1 VLESVCY
8 STDKK
13 MKKRISLLAILT
25 LLGCKDDLVKK
36 PDVLIAKSKMMDV
49 MYDLALLEAIKY
61 QNPAVLDSNQI
72 RPKQYIYKKYKID
85 SLQLA
90 QNNVYYAADYKSY
103 KIMFEEVVKRIA
115 NEKKRANAAVKLEQ
129 KKNNIR
135 MAKLKKK
142 KQLAKKVKDSIAA
155 LKIKKR

>member
-1 VLESVCY
+1 
-8 STDKK
+8 
-13 MKKRISLLAILT
+13 MKKRISLLAILA
-25 LLGCKDDLVKK
+25 LIGCKEDLVKK
-36 PDVLIAKSKMMDV
+36 PDLLIERSKMMDI
-49 MYDLALLEAIKY
+49 MYDMALLEAVKY
-61 QNPAVLDSNQI
+61 QNPTVLDSNQI
-72 RPKQYIYKKYKID
+72 RPKQFIYKKYKID

-115 NEKKRANAAVKLEQ
+115 NEKKRANAAIKLEQ

-142 KQLAKKVKDSIAA
+142 KQLAKKAKDSIAA
-155 LKIKKR
+155 LKIKKG

>member
-1 VLESVCY
+1 
-8 STDKK
+8 
-13 MKKRISLLAILT
+13 MKKRISLLAVLT

-36 PDVLIAKSKMMDV
+36 PDVLIDKSKMMDI

>member
-1 VLESVCY
+1 
-8 STDKK
+8 
-13 MKKRISLLAILT
+13 MKKSISLVAILT
-25 LLGCKDDLVKK
+25 LLGCKYDLVKK
-36 PDVLIAKSKMMDV
+36 PDVIIEKSKMMDI

-103 KIMFEEVVKRIA
+103 KVMCEEVVKRIA

-142 KQLAKKVKDSIAA
+142 KQLAKKAKDSIAA
-155 LKIKKR
+155 LKIKKG

>member
-1 VLESVCY
+1 
-8 STDKK
+8 
-13 MKKRISLLAILT
+13 MKKSISLLAILA
-25 LLGCKDDLVKK
+25 LFGCKEDLVKK
-36 PDVLIAKSKMMDV
+36 PDPLIERSKMMDI
-49 MYDLALLEAIKY
+49 MYDMALLEAIKY

-142 KQLAKKVKDSIAA
+142 KQLAKKAKDSIAA
-155 LKIKKR
+155 LKIKKG

>member
-1 VLESVCY
+1 
-8 STDKK
+8 
-13 MKKRISLLAILT
+13 MKKRISLLAILA
-25 LLGCKDDLVKK
+25 LIGCKEDLVKK
-36 PDVLIAKSKMMDV
+36 PDLLIERSKMMDI
-49 MYDLALLEAIKY
+49 MYDMALLEAVKY
-61 QNPAVLDSNQI
+61 QNPTVLDSNQI
-72 RPKQYIYKKYKID
+72 RPKQFIYKKYKID

-115 NEKKRANAAVKLEQ
+115 NEKKRTNAAIKLEQ

-155 LKIKKR
+155 LKIKKG

>member
-1 VLESVCY
+1 
-8 STDKK
+8 
-13 MKKRISLLAILT
+13 MKKRISLLAILA
-25 LLGCKDDLVKK
+25 LIGCKEDLVKK
-36 PDVLIAKSKMMDV
+36 PDLLIERSKMMDI
-49 MYDLALLEAIKY
+49 MYDMALLEAVKY
-61 QNPAVLDSNQI
+61 QNPAILDSNQI
-72 RPKQYIYKKYKID
+72 RPKQFIYKKYKID

-115 NEKKRANAAVKLEQ
+115 NEKKRANAAIKLEQ

-155 LKIKKR
+155 LKIKKG

>member
-1 VLESVCY
+1 
-8 STDKK
+8 
-13 MKKRISLLAILT
+13 MKKRISLVAILT

-36 PDVLIAKSKMMDV
+36 PDVIIEKSEMMDI

-103 KIMFEEVVKRIA
+103 KVMFEEVVKRIA

-155 LKIKKR
+155 LKIKKG